1 MPRPACALL
10 ALLFALAPAS
20 RAADA
25 PSPDEP
31 SIRELNDAYIRAYLA
46 SDVVRF
52 RGLLADDFS
61 GVLADGKVIDKD
73 GFLALAS
80 AKPDARNL
88 RLSDVA
94 IRVYGDTALVVAL
107 VTYEKASGATVR
119 TRYSSVILRRDG
131 KWAIVAV
138 QWTRAV
144 AR

>member
-1 MPRPACALL
+1 MPRTACALL
-10 ALLFALAPAS
+10 ALLLALAPAS
-20 RAADA
+20 RAGDA

-31 SIRELNDAYIRAYLA
+31 AIRELNDAYIRAFLA
-46 SDVVRF
+46 CDVARF

-61 GVLADGKVIDKD
+61 GVLADGRVIDKD

-80 AKPDARNL
+80 AKPDAQNL

-119 TRYSSVILRRDG
+119 TRYSSVFLRRDG

-144 AR
+144 AK